1 MCSFSYVRTLSP
13 LFSISVRNSV
23 LLWVCLPGIFMV
35 KWVHTSATTEGRKE
49 EEEEDIGKVR
59 ELVKHFLLNCTD
71 SPLNIL
77 PLPKCT
83 YLFQLRK
90 YLLRSLK
97 VEEKKNNILVNF
109 YKQLLYS
116 TYIELIYFVN
126 IFLNVTQNMQI
137 TNKKV
142 KLGFRQQQHSKA
154 LKKKGRV
161 NKSLGKMWK
170 PPTESIQIKNHL
182 SEVKCSR
189 EKCFLPDKKK
199 G

>member
-1 MCSFSYVRTLSP
+1 MSAHKCHDRRQERRERRRHREGTRTCETFPIKLHRY
-13 LFSISVRNSV
+13 IV
-23 LLWVCLPGIFMV
+23 
-35 KWVHTSATTEGRKE
+35 
-49 EEEEDIGKVR
+49 
-59 ELVKHFLLNCTD
+59 
-71 SPLNIL
+71 L
-77 PLPKCT
+77 PLPTCT

-97 VEEKKNNILVNF
+97 VEEKKNNFLVNF
-109 YKQLLYS
+109 YKHLLYS

-154 LKKKGRV
+154 FKKKGRV

>member
-1 MCSFSYVRTLSP
+1 MCSFSYDLPYPHTP

-35 KWVHTSATTEGRKE
+35 KWVHTSASTEGRKE
-49 EEEEDIGKVR
+49 EEEEPIGKVR

-97 VEEKKNNILVNF
+97 VEEKKNNILVNS
-109 YKQLLYS
+109 YKHLLYL
-116 TYIELIYFVN
+116 TYRELIYFVN

-154 LKKKGRV
+154 QKGRV

-170 PPTESIQIKNHL
+170 PPQKVFKLKTTW
-182 SEVKCSR
+182 VK
-189 EKCFLPDKKK
+189 
-199 G
+199 